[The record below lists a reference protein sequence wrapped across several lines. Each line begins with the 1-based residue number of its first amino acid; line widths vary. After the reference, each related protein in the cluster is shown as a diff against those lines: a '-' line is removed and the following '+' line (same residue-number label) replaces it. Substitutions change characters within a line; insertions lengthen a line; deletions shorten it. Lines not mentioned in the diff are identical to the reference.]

1 MMHSIWPGI
10 HLSERTEKGSL
21 EGRKFECLHTNAAQ
35 KDLEGGKIKV
45 GDVLED
51 SKLELGRGGFKFN
64 IFEKDASGE
73 ADAKATG
80 GGVTGNRAQT
90 RE

>member
-1 MMHSIWPGI
+1 M
-10 HLSERTEKGSL
+10 LLK
-21 EGRKFECLHTNAAQ
+21 
-35 KDLEGGKIKV
+35 KILKV
-45 GDVLED
+45 ETLKLGMLED

-80 GGVTGNRAQT
+80 GGGTGNRAQT